1 MQNIA
6 VIFHPSKISL
16 EKIRAAFSKAGYKDL
31 SFYPSDT
38 ETGGL
43 KITKQAIEGGANH
56 IVVAGGDGTVRACV
70 QAVFEEEA
78 PVTLGLVPI
87 GTGNILARNLKLPI
101 TNLDKCI
108 RRAVTGDAYEI
119 DLGVA
124 KALNAQGEISK
135 LYFTG
140 IAGIGMDARIMQRT
154 QPELKRRVGWI
165 AYIEGGFRSLPLK
178 FEKFEVLVDDLTP
191 KSLKSYS
198 ILIGNAGWLPG
209 QISMMPDARLDDGKL
224 DVAAIGPRKIWNWV
238 DFFARVTWQNKVVR
252 PLALGRKWMDQ
263 TANLKTIENLG
274 GSRIRV
280 KPHHPS
286 PLQLDGDVIG
296 EVLEVDFSLQ
306 HRALKIRL

>member
-1 MQNIA
+1 LKATKKAIA
-6 VIFHPSKISL
+6 
-16 EKIRAAFSKAGYKDL
+16 A
-31 SFYPSDT
+31 
-38 ETGGL
+38 
-43 KITKQAIEGGANH
+43 GANH
-56 IVVAGGDGTVRACV
+56 IIVAGGDGTLRGCV

-78 PVTLGLVPI
+78 TVSLGLVPI

-101 TNLDKCI
+101 NNLEKCI
-108 RRAVTGDAYEI
+108 KRSVSGDTYEI

-124 KALNAQGEISK
+124 KAINQHGELTK
-135 LYFTG
+135 FYFTG

-154 QPELKRRVGWI
+154 LPELKRRVGWI
-165 AYIEGGFRSLPLK
+165 AYLEGGLRSLPMK
-178 FEKFEVLVDDLTP
+178 FEKFEVMVDDLSPRT
-191 KSLKSYS
+191 LKSYS

-252 PLALGRKWMDQ
+252 PLALGRKWMDL

-280 KPHHPS
+280 KPHHLS

-296 EVLEVDFSLQ
+296 EVLEVDFSLK
-306 HRALKIRL
+306 HKVLRIRL

>member
-6 VIFHPSKISL
+6 VIFHPSKISRA
-16 EKIRAAFSKAGYKDL
+16 KIEAAFSKAGFPNLVY
-31 SFYPSDT
+31 FPSDHK
-38 ETGGL
+38 TGGL
-43 KITKQAIEGGANH
+43 KATKKAIEAGANH
-56 IVVAGGDGTVRACV
+56 IIVAGGDGTVRACV

-78 PVTLGLVPI
+78 AVSLGLVPI

-101 TNLDKCI
+101 NNLDKCI
-108 RRAVTGDAYEI
+108 KRSVSGDTYEI

-124 KALNAQGEISK
+124 KAINQHGELTK
-135 LYFTG
+135 FYFTG

-154 QPELKRRVGWI
+154 QPALKKRVGWI

-178 FEKFEVLVDDLTP
+178 FEKFEVLVDDLAV

-238 DFFARVTWQNKVVR
+238 DFVARVTWQNKVVR
-252 PLALGRKWMDQ
+252 PLALGRKWMDL

-280 KPHHPS
+280 KPHHLS

-296 EVLEVDFSLQ
+296 EVLEVDFSLKHQ
-306 HRALKIRL
+306 VLKIRL

>member
-1 MQNIA
+1 MA
-6 VIFHPSKISL
+6 VIFHPSKITRA
-16 EKIRAAFSKAGYKDL
+16 KIEAAFSKAGFVNL
-31 SFYPSDT
+31 SYFPSDNK
-38 ETGGL
+38 TGGL
-43 KITKQAIEGGANH
+43 KATKKAIEAGAAH
-56 IVVAGGDGTVRACV
+56 IIVAGGDGTVRACV

-78 PVTLGLVPI
+78 PVSLGLVPI

-108 RRAVTGDAYEI
+108 RRAVIGDVYEI

-124 KALNAQGEISK
+124 KAINQHGELTK
-135 LYFTG
+135 FYFTG

-154 QPELKRRVGWI
+154 LPELKRRVGWI
-165 AYIEGGFRSLPLK
+165 AYIEGGLRSLPMK
-178 FEKFEVLVDDLTP
+178 FEKFEVLVDDLEP
-191 KSLKSYS
+191 KTLKSYS

-224 DVAAIGPRKIWNWV
+224 DVAAIGPRKIWDWV
-238 DFFARVTWQNKVVR
+238 DFIARVTWQNKVVR

-280 KPHHPS
+280 KPHHLS

-296 EVLEVDFSLQ
+296 EVLEVDFSLK
-306 HRALKIRL
+306 HRVLKIRL

>member
-1 MQNIA
+1 MA
-6 VIFHPSKISL
+6 VIYHPAKISL
-16 EKIRAAFSKAGYKDL
+16 GKIRAGFKKAGFGAA
-31 SFYPSDT
+31 SFYASDSD
-38 ETGGL
+38 TGGL
-43 KITKQAIEGGANH
+43 AATKAAIAAGAKH
-56 IVVAGGDGTVRACV
+56 VIVAGGDGTLRACV

-78 PVTLGLVPI
+78 AVTIGLVPI

-108 RRAVTGDAYEI
+108 RRAATGEVYEI

-124 KALNAQGEISK
+124 KAINVNGELTK

-178 FEKFEVLVDDLTP
+178 FEKFEVLVDELSP
-191 KSLKSYS
+191 RILKSYS

-274 GSRIRV
+274 GARIRV
-280 KPHHPS
+280 KPQSPS

>member
-6 VIFHPSKISL
+6 VIFHPSKISE
-16 EKIRAAFSKAGYKDL
+16 EKVRAAFQKAGFPNLK
-31 SFYPSDT
+31 FYASDI
-38 ETGGL
+38 ETGGVEV
-43 KITKQAIEGGANH
+43 TKQAIEDGANH
-56 IVVAGGDGTVRACV
+56 IIVAGGDGTVRACV
-70 QAVFEEEA
+70 QGVFEEEA
-78 PVTLGLVPI
+78 SVILGLVPI

-101 TNLDKCI
+101 TNLEKCI
-108 RRAVTGDAYEI
+108 SRALLGDVYEI

-124 KALNAQGEISK
+124 KAINPHGDLTK

-178 FEKFEVLVDDLTP
+178 FEKFEMLVDDLTP
-191 KSLKSYS
+191 KTLKSYS

-263 TANLKTIENLG
+263 TANLKTLENLG

>member
-6 VIFHPSKISL
+6 VIFHPNKISRA
-16 EKIRAAFSKAGYKDL
+16 KIEAAFSKAGFANL
-31 SFYPSDT
+31 SYFPSDHK
-38 ETGGL
+38 TGGL
-43 KITKQAIEGGANH
+43 KATKKAIAAGANH
-56 IVVAGGDGTVRACV
+56 IIVAGGDGTVRACV

-78 PVTLGLVPI
+78 AVSLGLVPI

-101 TNLDKCI
+101 NNLDKCI
-108 RRAVTGDAYEI
+108 KRSVSGDTYEI

-124 KALNAQGEISK
+124 KAVNHHGELNK
-135 LYFTG
+135 FYFTG

-154 QPELKRRVGWI
+154 LPELKRRVGWI
-165 AYIEGGFRSLPLK
+165 AYLEGGLRSLPMK
-178 FEKFEVLVDDLTP
+178 FEKFEVLVDDQAP
-191 KSLKSYS
+191 RNLKSYS

-238 DFFARVTWQNKVVR
+238 DFVARVTWQNKVVR
-252 PLALGRKWMDQ
+252 PLALGRKWMDL

-280 KPHHPS
+280 KPHHLS

-296 EVLEVDFSLQ
+296 EVLEVDFSLK
-306 HRALKIRL
+306 HKVLKIRL

>member
-31 SFYPSDT
+31 NFYPSDT

-124 KALNAQGEISK
+124 KALNAQGEFSK

>member
-1 MQNIA
+1 MA
-6 VIFHPSKISL
+6 VIFHPSKISRA
-16 EKIRAAFSKAGYKDL
+16 KIEAAFSKAGFTNL
-31 SFYPSDT
+31 SYFPSDDK
-38 ETGGL
+38 TGGL
-43 KITKQAIEGGANH
+43 KATKKAIEAGANH
-56 IVVAGGDGTVRACV
+56 IIVAGGDGTLRACV

-78 PVTLGLVPI
+78 AVSLGLVPI

-108 RRAVTGDAYEI
+108 RRAVIGDVYEI

-124 KALNAQGEISK
+124 KAINQNGELTK
-135 LYFTG
+135 FYFTG

-165 AYIEGGFRSLPLK
+165 AYLEGGLRSLPLK
-178 FEKFEVLVDDLTP
+178 FEKFEVVVDELAP

-274 GSRIRV
+274 GARIRV
-280 KPHHPS
+280 KPHHLS

-296 EVLEVDFSLQ
+296 EVLEVDFSLK
-306 HRALKIRL
+306 HRVLKIRL

>member
-1 MQNIA
+1 MA
-6 VIFHPSKISL
+6 VIFHPSKITRA
-16 EKIRAAFSKAGYKDL
+16 KIEAAFSKAGFANL
-31 SFYPSDT
+31 SYFPSDHK
-38 ETGGL
+38 TGGFRA
-43 KITKQAIEGGANH
+43 TKKAIEAGATH
-56 IVVAGGDGTVRACV
+56 IIVAGGDGTVRACV

-78 PVTLGLVPI
+78 AVSIGLVPI

-108 RRAVTGDAYEI
+108 RRAVIGDVYEI

-124 KALNAQGEISK
+124 KAINKDGELTK
-135 LYFTG
+135 FYFTG

-154 QPELKRRVGWI
+154 LPELKRRVGWI
-165 AYIEGGFRSLPLK
+165 AYIEGGFRSLPMK
-178 FEKFEVLVDDLTP
+178 FEKFEVLVDDLEP
-191 KSLKSYS
+191 KTLKSYS

-238 DFFARVTWQNKVVR
+238 DFIARVTWQNKVVR

-274 GSRIRV
+274 GARIRV
-280 KPHHPS
+280 KPHHLS

-296 EVLEVDFSLQ
+296 EVLEVDFSLK
-306 HRALKIRL
+306 HRVLKIRL

>member
-1 MQNIA
+1 MA
-6 VIFHPSKISL
+6 VIFHPSKITRA
-16 EKIRAAFSKAGYKDL
+16 KIEAAFSKAGFVNL
-31 SFYPSDT
+31 SYFPSDNK
-38 ETGGL
+38 TGGL
-43 KITKQAIEGGANH
+43 KATKKAIEAGATH
-56 IVVAGGDGTVRACV
+56 IIVAGGDGTVRACV

-78 PVTLGLVPI
+78 AVSLGLVPI

-101 TNLDKCI
+101 NNLEKCI
-108 RRAVTGDAYEI
+108 KRSVVGDTYEI

-124 KALNAQGEISK
+124 KAINQHGELTK
-135 LYFTG
+135 FYFTG

-154 QPELKRRVGWI
+154 LPELKRRVGWI
-165 AYIEGGFRSLPLK
+165 AYLEGGLRSLPMK
-178 FEKFEVLVDDLTP
+178 FEKFEVLVDDQSPRT
-191 KSLKSYS
+191 LKSYS

-224 DVAAIGPRKIWNWV
+224 DVAAIGPRKIWDWV
-238 DFFARVTWQNKVVR
+238 DFVARVTWQNKVVR

-280 KPHHPS
+280 KPHHLS

-296 EVLEVDFSLQ
+296 EVLEVDFSLK
-306 HRALKIRL
+306 HKVLRIRL

>member
-1 MQNIA
+1 MQRIA
-6 VIFHPSKISL
+6 VIYHPSKISL
-16 EKIRAAFSKAGYKDL
+16 EKIEAAFTKAGFPGL
-31 SFYPSDT
+31 SFFASDAQ
-38 ETGGL
+38 TGGL
-43 KITKQAIEGGANH
+43 QATKQAIEAGANH
-56 IVVAGGDGTVRACV
+56 IIVAGGDGTVRSCV
-70 QAVFEEEA
+70 QAVFEEHA

-101 TNLDKCI
+101 TNLEKCI
-108 RRAVTGDAYEI
+108 RRAAIGDVYEI

-124 KALNAQGEISK
+124 KAINTHGELTK
-135 LYFTG
+135 FYFTG

-306 HRALKIRL
+306 HKALRIRL

>member
-1 MQNIA
+1 MA
-6 VIFHPSKISL
+6 VIFHPSKITRA
-16 EKIRAAFSKAGYKDL
+16 KIEAAFTKAGFTNL
-31 SFYPSDT
+31 SYFPSDHK
-38 ETGGL
+38 TGGL
-43 KITKQAIEGGANH
+43 KATKAAIKAGATH
-56 IVVAGGDGTVRACV
+56 IIAAGGDGTVRACV

-108 RRAVTGDAYEI
+108 RRAVIGDVYEI

-124 KALNAQGEISK
+124 KAINKNGELTK
-135 LYFTG
+135 FYFTG

-274 GSRIRV
+274 GARIRV

-306 HRALKIRL
+306 HKALKIRL

>member
-1 MQNIA
+1 VQSIA
-6 VIFHPSKISL
+6 VIFHPSKIST
-16 EKIRAAFSKAGYKDL
+16 EKIEAAFTKAGFPNL
-31 SFYPSDT
+31 SYFPTDT

-43 KITKQAIEGGANH
+43 NITKQAIAAGASH
-56 IVVAGGDGTVRACV
+56 IIVAGGDGTLRACV
-70 QAVFEEEA
+70 QAVFEDQA
-78 PVTLGLVPI
+78 AVTLGLVPI

-108 RRAVTGDAYEI
+108 RRAVIGDAYEI

-124 KALNAQGEISK
+124 KAINSQGELTK

-154 QPELKRRVGWI
+154 QPELKKRVGWI

-238 DFFARVTWQNKVVR
+238 DFFARITWQNKVVR

-274 GSRIRV
+274 GARIRV

-296 EVLEVDFSLQ
+296 EVLEVDFSLR
-306 HRALKIRL
+306 HKALKIRL

>member
-1 MQNIA
+1 MA
-6 VIFHPSKISL
+6 VIFNPSKIAAGKL
-16 EKIRAAFSKAGYKDL
+16 KAAFAKAGFDALK
-31 SFYPSDT
+31 FYPTDKATGGVIAT
-38 ETGGL
+38 ET
-43 KITKQAIEGGANH
+43 AIANGATH
-56 IVVAGGDGTVRACV
+56 LIAAGGDGTIRACV
-70 QAVFEEEA
+70 QGIAQRDAKISV
-78 PVTLGLVPI
+78 GLVPI
-87 GTGNILARNLKLPI
+87 GTGNILARNLKLPV
-101 TNLDKCI
+101 TNIDKCI
-108 RRAVTGDAYEI
+108 KRAVAGSLYSI
-119 DLGVA
+119 DLGIATAVDTDGVI
-124 KALNAQGEISK
+124 QR
-135 LYFTG
+135 YFFTG

-154 QPELKRRVGWI
+154 LPALKKRVGWI

-178 FEKFEVLVDDLTP
+178 FEKFEVLVDDLAV

-238 DFFARVTWQNKVVR
+238 DFVSRVTWQNKVVR

-296 EVLEVDFSLQ
+296 DVLEVDFSLKVKGLT
-306 HRALKIRL
+306 LKL

>member
-1 MQNIA
+1 MA
-6 VIFHPSKISL
+6 VIFHPSKITRA
-16 EKIRAAFSKAGYKDL
+16 KIEAAFSKAGFVNL
-31 SFYPSDT
+31 SYFPSDHK
-38 ETGGL
+38 TGGF
-43 KITKQAIEGGANH
+43 KATKKAIEAGATH
-56 IVVAGGDGTVRACV
+56 IIVAGGDGTVRACV

-78 PVTLGLVPI
+78 PVSLGLVPI

-108 RRAVTGDAYEI
+108 RRAVIGDVYEI

-124 KALNAQGEISK
+124 KAINKDGELTK
-135 LYFTG
+135 FYFTG

-154 QPELKRRVGWI
+154 QTELKRRVGWI

-178 FEKFEVLVDDLTP
+178 FEKFEVLVDDLEP

-224 DVAAIGPRKIWNWV
+224 DVAAIGPRKIWDWV
-238 DFFARVTWQNKVVR
+238 DFIARVTWQNKVVR

-274 GSRIRV
+274 GARIRV
-280 KPHHPS
+280 KPHHLS

-296 EVLEVDFSLQ
+296 EVLEVDFSLK
-306 HRALKIRL
+306 HRVLKIRL

>member
-31 SFYPSDT
+31 NFYPSDT

-124 KALNAQGEISK
+124 KAVNAQGEISK

>member
-1 MQNIA
+1 MA
-6 VIFHPSKISL
+6 VIFHPSKITRA
-16 EKIRAAFSKAGYKDL
+16 KIEAAFSKAGFANL
-31 SFYPSDT
+31 SYFPSDHK
-38 ETGGL
+38 TGGF
-43 KITKQAIEGGANH
+43 KATKKAIEAGATH
-56 IVVAGGDGTVRACV
+56 IIVAGGDGTVRACV

-78 PVTLGLVPI
+78 PVSLGLVPI

-101 TNLDKCI
+101 NNLEKCI
-108 RRAVTGDAYEI
+108 KRSVVGDTYEI

-124 KALNAQGEISK
+124 KAINQHGELAK
-135 LYFTG
+135 FYFTG

-154 QPELKRRVGWI
+154 LPELKRRVGWI
-165 AYIEGGFRSLPLK
+165 AYLEGGLRSLPMK
-178 FEKFEVLVDDLTP
+178 FEKFEVLVDDQSPRT
-191 KSLKSYS
+191 LKSYS

-224 DVAAIGPRKIWNWV
+224 DVAAIGPRKIWDWV
-238 DFFARVTWQNKVVR
+238 DFVARVTWQNKVVR

-274 GSRIRV
+274 GARIRV

-296 EVLEVDFSLQ
+296 EVLEVDFSLK
-306 HRALKIRL
+306 HKVLRIRL

>member
-1 MQNIA
+1 M
-6 VIFHPSKISL
+6 

-31 SFYPSDT
+31 NFYPSDT

-124 KALNAQGEISK
+124 KAVNAQGEISK

>member
-1 MQNIA
+1 VQNIA

-16 EKIRAAFSKAGYKDL
+16 EKIQAAFKKAGFPELD
-31 SFYPSDT
+31 FYPTDSAT
-38 ETGGL
+38 SGL
-43 KITKQAIEGGANH
+43 ATTKAAINSGANH
-56 IVVAGGDGTVRACV
+56 IIVAGGDGTVRACV

-78 PVTLGLVPI
+78 QVTLGLVPI

-108 RRAVTGDAYEI
+108 RRAVTGDGYEI

-124 KALNAQGEISK
+124 KAIDLHGDLIK

-154 QPELKRRVGWI
+154 QPELKKRVGWI

-178 FEKFEVLVDDLTP
+178 FEKFEVLVDDLTL

-306 HRALKIRL
+306 HKALRIRL